1 VAQVPAPITSADVD
15 AAEKRIRAWIRRT
28 PTIEMGRGALGTDV
42 DLVLKLEC
50 LQHTGSFKPRGAF
63 NTVLAAEARA
73 SRLVAAS
80 GGNHGAAVAHV
91 GAQLGVPTDVYV
103 PEVTPDIKRKR
114 IAALGA
120 SVHVDGA
127 LYDDAQL
134 AANEAAAA
142 SGAMLIHPYDAVTTI
157 AGQATCGRELIEQA
171 GHLDV
176 VVVAVGGGG
185 FAAGIALACAEISG
199 ARLVTVEPEASAC
212 LHAALAAGRPVDVSV
227 SGIAA
232 DSLGARRV
240 GELNWAVLGSAVA
253 QSVLVPDDAIRAAQ
267 RELWRDLRLVAE
279 PGGATALAAL
289 LLGQIDVAPTE
300 RVGVLVCGANTDP
313 ATVAA

>member
-1 VAQVPAPITSADVD
+1 MPAPITSADVD
-15 AAEKRIRAWIRRT
+15 AAEKRIRAWVRRT
-28 PTIEMGRGALGTDV
+28 PVLELGRGAFGADV

-63 NTVLAAEARA
+63 NTVLACEERPT
-73 SRLVAAS
+73 RIVAAS

-91 GAQLGVPTDVYV
+91 GAELGIPTDVYV
-103 PEVTPDIKRKR
+103 PDVTPGIKRDR

-120 SVHVDGA
+120 SVHVGGA

-134 AANEAAAA
+134 AADGAAAA
-142 SGAMLIHPYDAVTTI
+142 TGALLIHPYDAVNTI
-157 AGQATCGRELIEQA
+157 AGQATCGRELLEQA

-176 VVVAVGGGG
+176 IVAAVGGGG
-185 FAAGIALACAEISG
+185 FAAGIALACAEVTG
-199 ARLVTVEPEASAC
+199 TRLVTVEPQTSAC
-212 LHAALAAGRPVDVSV
+212 LHAALGAGQPVDVPV
-227 SGIAA
+227 SGLAA

-240 GELNWAVLGSAVA
+240 GELNWVVLGPAVS
-253 QSVLVPDDAIRAAQ
+253 QSVVVPDEAIRAAQ
-267 RELWRDLRLVAE
+267 RELWRELRLVAE

-289 LLGQIDVAPTE
+289 MLGRIDLAPTE
-300 RVGVLVCGANTDP
+300 RVAVLVCGANTDP